1 MLDFMYSKVKNCIL
15 SHVKKAT
22 YMALACDEVTSI
34 PNESWIFIHTYVMQ
48 DWVRIL
54 LLISN
59 KEVVNNA
66 HTKNLTI
73 VLMRTLEQ
81 GDGLQVED
89 IISKL
94 LYFEA
99 DGVATFQ
106 GTKIDVIKQITS
118 KHAPYCIGVHRM
130 IYWAN

>member
-1 MLDFMYSKVKNCIL
+1 M
-15 SHVKKAT
+15 
-22 YMALACDEVTSI
+22 
-34 PNESWIFIHTYVMQ
+34 
-48 DWVRIL
+48 RIL

-130 IYWAN
+130 IY